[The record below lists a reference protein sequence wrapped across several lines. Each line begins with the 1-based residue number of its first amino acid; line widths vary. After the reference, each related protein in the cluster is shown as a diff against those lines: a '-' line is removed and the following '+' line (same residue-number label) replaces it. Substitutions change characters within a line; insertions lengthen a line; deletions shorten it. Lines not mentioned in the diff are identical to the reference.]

1 MGSYATYL
9 TYPTYPTSERNRVAE
24 TVGFIGLGVMGKPM
38 AGHLLKAGYP
48 LVVHNRSRGAV
59 DELTAAGAK
68 AAATPAEVARAATV
82 VITML
87 PDTPDV
93 ERVLTGPDGVLS
105 AIQKGTVVIDM
116 SSISP
121 VVTERL
127 AKQVAEKGASMLD
140 APVSGGEIGAINAAL
155 SIMVGGDEAAF
166 ARARPILE
174 QMGNAEKIIHIG
186 KSGAG
191 QVCKVCN
198 QVAIGGALSGVS
210 EAFALAKKAGV
221 DAAKVRQALLG
232 GFAASRVLEV
242 HGERILTGNYKPGFR
257 TKLYQKDLRLANE
270 AASANGVAVPG
281 TANVTQ
287 LVNALVESG
296 GGDLDYAAMATV
308 LFKMAGVS

>member
-1 MGSYATYL
+1 
-9 TYPTYPTSERNRVAE
+9 VAE
-24 TVGFIGLGVMGKPM
+24 TIGFIGLGVMGKPM
-38 AGHLLKAGYP
+38 AGHLLKAGYR

-59 DELTAAGAK
+59 DELVAAGAT
-68 AAATPAEVARAATV
+68 AAASPAEVARGASV

-105 AIQKGTVVIDM
+105 AIQKDAIVIDM

-121 VVTERL
+121 VATERL
-127 AKQVAEKGASMLD
+127 AKAVAEKGASMLD

-166 ARARPILE
+166 TRAKPILE
-174 QMGNAEKIIHIG
+174 KMGTAEKIIHIG

-198 QVAIGGALSGVS
+198 QVAIGGALLGVS
-210 EAFALAKKAGV
+210 EAMALAKKAGV
-221 DAAKVRQALLG
+221 DAGKVRQALMG
-232 GFAASRVLEV
+232 GFASSRVLEV
-242 HGERILTGNYKPGFR
+242 HGERMLTGNYKPGFR

-270 AASANGVAVPG
+270 VAGANGVAVPG

-287 LVNALVESG
+287 LVNALVASG
-296 GGDLDYAAMATV
+296 GGDLDYAAIATV
-308 LFKMAGVS
+308 IFKLAGVS